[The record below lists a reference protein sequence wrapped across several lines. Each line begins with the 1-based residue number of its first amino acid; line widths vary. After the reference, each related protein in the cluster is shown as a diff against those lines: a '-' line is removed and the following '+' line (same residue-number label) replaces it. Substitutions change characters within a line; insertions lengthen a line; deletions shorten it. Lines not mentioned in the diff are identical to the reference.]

1 MPLTVQAANSAS
13 TPDDSNA
20 GPLFSNHQSP
30 AETNQTVSSDSTI
43 TLPRSAAPETST
55 DHLIDVYYDYIHP
68 AHPFVI
74 PRELYKSNPNVLP
87 EHLKRAMRFIARHIS
102 DLCQDGVAGVAGVAD
117 IMNINMPT
125 DGFKVQTYLTLTI
138 ASYARCERAQGDTT
152 LFHAIN
158 TAQEIGMHLE
168 GYGHVESPI
177 MQESWRRTW
186 WELYSIASM
195 IRVLT
200 PTTTALDAAYDRILP
215 SNDTDYDRCQSTES
229 RTLDNM
235 QDRFFTHDNTPYS
248 SFAYRIEAVRIL
260 NTVLEATQQT
270 SSHPSQTTNSLTASI
285 KSYLLSNPA
294 PNGNTFTDDNI
305 DENLSCAHTTI
316 NLASILLHLPHS
328 TLATQP
334 LQTICATDRSQT
346 TRSRSPTDLQSH
358 TNNALAAAN
367 AITQL
372 LVSRPTASFLSLSPC
387 FSCPLAFAVT
397 VQLSAY
403 CLRDSQKPEVDRAQ
417 ALYLREYIQLSL
429 SALDNIGQNWPVAKA
444 VKSQL
449 AEFAREILGRP
460 RANVKA
466 QSQTKNARRQIE
478 SGIGDAPVAVQ
489 GFHASGLQ
497 MPLGLEGAPRVDLE
511 DDFWLR
517 SFVEDP
523 FDLSFIGQSHG
534 QS

>member
-1 MPLTVQAANSAS
+1 MQPTVQAANNAS
-13 TPDDSNA
+13 SPDDSNA
-20 GPLFSNHQSP
+20 GPLFSSQQSP
-30 AETNQTVSSDSTI
+30 AETNQTASSDSTI
-43 TLPRSAAPETST
+43 TLPRSFAPETST

-74 PRELYKSNPNVLP
+74 PRELYKSNPNILP
-87 EHLKRAMRFIARHIS
+87 EHLKRAMRFIAGHIS
-102 DLCQDGVAGVAGVAD
+102 GLCPDGVAGVAD
-117 IMNINMPT
+117 IMNICMPT

-168 GYGHVESPI
+168 GHGHVESPI
-177 MQESWRRTW
+177 IQESWRRTW

-229 RTLDNM
+229 RTLDDM
-235 QDRFFTHDNTPYS
+235 QDRYFTHDNTPYS

-270 SSHPSQTTNSLTASI
+270 STHPNQTTNSLTASI
-285 KSYLLSNPA
+285 KSYLLSSPA
-294 PNGNTFTDDNI
+294 PNSNTFTDDNI

-316 NLASILLHLPHS
+316 NLASILLHLPRS

-346 TRSRSPTDLQSH
+346 TRSRSRSPTDPQSH

-367 AITQL
+367 AITHL
-372 LVSRPTASFLSLSPC
+372 LVSRPTASFLTLSPC
-387 FSCPLAFAVT
+387 FSCPLAFALT

-403 CLRDSQKPEVDRAQ
+403 CLRDSRKPDVDHAQ

-460 RANVKA
+460 RTNVKA
-466 QSQTKNARRQIE
+466 QSLTKNPRRQQIE
-478 SGIGDAPVAVQ
+478 SGVGDAPVAVQ
-489 GFHASGLQ
+489 DFHASALQ
-497 MPLGLEGAPRVDLE
+497 MPLGLEGAPGVDLE

-523 FDLSFIGQSHG
+523 LDLSFIGQSHG